1 MTTLNWWIISSNLEY
16 YDVIRRN
23 ASGPNQQP
31 ERSAPLGAWSSSSPW
46 WSSAR
51 SALAFRSRSQ
61 GIGDD
66 DDDDDDDDDGDDN
79 DEEPLREVHLPPEAD
94 HKVLALSITT
104 RCQFWHAL
112 LVFKFSEAF
121 FIISLYAHQ
130 PGHIWSLMY
139 HPSNLES
146 AKKSKILATFWE
158 KNIFLFR
165 EGLLEEK
172 KTSPFFYCSN

>member
-16 YDVIRRN
+16 CDVIRRN

-51 SALAFRSRSQ
+51 SAPAFRSRSQ

-112 LVFKFSEAF
+112 LVFKLSEAF
-121 FIISLYAHQ
+121 SSSHYMLTNLVISEAWYTIPAILSQ
-130 PGHIWSLMY
+130 QKSL
-139 HPSNLES
+139 
-146 AKKSKILATFWE
+146 KF
-158 KNIFLFR
+158 
-165 EGLLEEK
+165 
-172 KTSPFFYCSN
+172 

>member
-1 MTTLNWWIISSNLEY
+1 MNHFIKSRKLRCNETKRFRTKSTTRTFS
-16 YDVIRRN
+16 
-23 ASGPNQQP
+23 ASGGVIIFITMMILCEKCTCLPKP
-31 ERSAPLGAWSSSSPW
+31 ITRYWPWWWWPWCWCPW

-51 SALAFRSRSQ
+51 SAPASQSRSL
-61 GIGDD
+61 GIGSFY
-66 DDDDDDDDDGDDN
+66 
-79 DEEPLREVHLPPEAD
+79 H
-94 HKVLALSITT
+94 HQ
-104 RCQFWHAL
+104 CQFWHAL
-112 LVFKFSEAF
+112 LVFKLSEAF